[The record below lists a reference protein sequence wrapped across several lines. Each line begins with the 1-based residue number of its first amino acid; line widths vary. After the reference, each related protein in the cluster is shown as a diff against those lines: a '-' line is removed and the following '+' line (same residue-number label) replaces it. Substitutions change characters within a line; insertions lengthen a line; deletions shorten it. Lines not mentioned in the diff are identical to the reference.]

1 MQTPLWFWIA
11 FNLCVLVVLTLDLFG
26 FQRRPH
32 APTVREAAAW
42 TFIWVTLSLGFNAL
56 IWHWEGHAKGV
67 EFLTGYLV
75 EYSLSV
81 DNIFVFVLVF
91 SSFKVPTQYQH
102 RVLFW
107 GILSALVLRGAMIAA
122 GVKSIQA
129 FQWTLYFLGAFLLF
143 SGAKMLWH
151 GRSSRDFTQGWLVD
165 LIRRFVPIVDRYYGP
180 RFSVRLPDGRL
191 ALTPLALALVII
203 EVTDLLFAVDSIP
216 AILGITTDPFIVYNS
231 NVCAILGLRSL
242 YFLLAGLVHR
252 IVSLKPALAVIL
264 VFIGLKMLLGE
275 VYHIPTVLSLSVIA
289 VVLLVPVGL
298 SLFLNRSSDA
308 MRLDVRPTERRSII
322 KSR

>member
-11 FNLCVLVVLTLDLFG
+11 FNLCVLVVLTVDLFG

-56 IWHWEGHAKGV
+56 IWHWEGHANGV

-81 DNIFVFVLVF
+81 DNIFVFALVF

-216 AILGITTDPFIVYNS
+216 AILGITIDPFIVYTS

-289 VVLLVPVGL
+289 VVLLVAVGL
-298 SLFLNRSSDA
+298 SLFLNRSYDA